1 MYLNFM
7 ELRAEHERHS
17 PYSQLARM
25 LLSHSQVQIFLQRF
39 HVSQGTLPEYLDG
52 NIAVPGVAEC
62 Q

>member
-1 MYLNFM
+1 M